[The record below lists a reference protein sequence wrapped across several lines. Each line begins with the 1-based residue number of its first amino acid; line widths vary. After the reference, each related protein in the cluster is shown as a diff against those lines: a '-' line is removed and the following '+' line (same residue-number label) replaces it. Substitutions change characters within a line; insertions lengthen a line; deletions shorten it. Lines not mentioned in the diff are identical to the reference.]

1 MNLNDIQLH
10 GVGVGGEIT
19 ITFDNYNPTLPLLH
33 HVTTPLS
40 AARNDL
46 AGASVGGYALFG
58 GGHTGAAYSAVVD
71 AYNTDLTRST
81 PTALSAARQLLAGAS
96 VGGYALFGGGHTG
109 AVSAVVDAYN
119 TDLTRSTPTALSEA
133 RRYLTGASV
142 GGYALFG
149 GGHTGAAYSA
159 VVDAY
164 GAFFQ
169 THVFSIGNKYNFRGI
184 EIVTTQPVTNLSLP
198 TPINGYIKYKKGGII
213 S

>member
-58 GGHTGAAYSAVVD
+58 GGLAAAVSAVVD

-96 VGGYALFGGGHTG
+96 VGGYALFGGGYTG

-119 TDLTRSTPTALSEA
+119 TDLTRSTPTALSAA
-133 RRYLTGASV
+133 RQLLAGASV

>member
-58 GGHTGAAYSAVVD
+58 GGHTGA
-71 AYNTDLTRST
+71 
-81 PTALSAARQLLAGAS
+81 
-96 VGGYALFGGGHTG
+96 
-109 AVSAVVDAYN
+109 
-119 TDLTRSTPTALSEA
+119 
-133 RRYLTGASV
+133 
-142 GGYALFG
+142 
-149 GGHTGAAYSA
+149 YSA